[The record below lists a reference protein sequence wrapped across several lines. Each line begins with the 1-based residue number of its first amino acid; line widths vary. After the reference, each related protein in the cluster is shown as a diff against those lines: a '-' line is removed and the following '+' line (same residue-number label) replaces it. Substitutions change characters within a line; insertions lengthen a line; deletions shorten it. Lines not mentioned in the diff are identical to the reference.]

1 MTKYIPEEN
10 ANKIRTLINVCKSI
24 HPKISFQV
32 YDSDDLIYKSKTP
45 DAELILNEMDGGDEE
60 IGINCYLNDKNIGW
74 FGLLPYEDED
84 SVIVNASDNDFCSL
98 VCHLIENYG
107 QETIE
112 ETPTKKNMD
121 EKNYQLNNIHL
132 TENEIEVLKAAT
144 CEYGTFDGGFTYEI
158 QIYNYANLG
167 SNASK
172 GALSSLVKKGILNH
186 KRVRED
192 GVLWNYYYGTDGY
205 VEELNEKFGK

>member
-1 MTKYIPEEN
+1 MTKYIPEKN

-24 HPKISFQV
+24 HPEISFQV
-32 YDSDDLIYKSKTP
+32 YDSDDLIYKSKTT
-45 DAELILNEMDGGDEE
+45 DAELILNEMDGGDED

-98 VCHLIENYG
+98 VCHLVENYD
-107 QETIE
+107 QDKVE
-112 ETPTKKNMD
+112 KK
-121 EKNYQLNNIHL
+121 YQLNNIHL
-132 TENEIEVLKAAT
+132 TENEVEVLKAAT
-144 CEYGTFDGGFTYEI
+144 CECGTFDGGFTYEI
-158 QIYNYANLG
+158 QIYNYANMG

-192 GVLWNYYYGTDGY
+192 GVLWNYYYGTDDY